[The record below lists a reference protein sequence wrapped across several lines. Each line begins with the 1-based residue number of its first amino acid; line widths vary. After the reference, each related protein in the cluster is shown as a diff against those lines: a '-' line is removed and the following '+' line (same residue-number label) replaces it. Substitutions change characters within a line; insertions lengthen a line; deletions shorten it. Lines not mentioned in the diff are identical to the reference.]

1 VLGLWL
7 SRSRWLLLLIVSDS
21 WLLLLLW
28 CSGGRGG
35 SWLISL
41 LLLSWNV
48 LLWLCNRGWLF
59 AVDLEGL
66 GLSEDG
72 VIESGDV
79 SELVEERSVDD
90 LFEKIAYSALCAFE
104 DIHACNRQLT

>member
-1 VLGLWL
+1 MLGLWL
-7 SRSRWLLLLIVSDS
+7 SRSRWLLLLIVSGS
-21 WLLLLLW
+21 RLLLLLW
-28 CSGGRGG
+28 CSSRRGS

-48 LLWLCNRGWLF
+48 LLWLCDWGWLL

-72 VIESGDV
+72 VIESSNVG
-79 SELVEERSVDD
+79 ELVEERSVDD
-90 LFEKIAYSALCAFE
+90 LL
-104 DIHACNRQLT
+104 